1 MVRLY
6 DAYGWFA
13 FRDGHS
19 LADCWILIYIIRNGD
34 ADMLE
39 QSYKERICEYLH
51 KCNRQGRHKMK
62 NYITMSVNL
71 IFRNKGKAREIYY
84 LLLGFLEE

>member
-13 FRDGHS
+13 FRDGHL

-39 QSYKERICEYLH
+39 QSYKERICEEVKKIDDLEMLQFIW
-51 KCNRQGRHKMK
+51 KILR
-62 NYITMSVNL
+62 NL
-71 IFRNKGKAREIYY
+71 RED
-84 LLLGFLEE
+84 EEK

>member
-34 ADMLE
+34 ADKLE
-39 QSYKERICEYLH
+39 QSYKERICEEVKKIYDLEMLQFIW
-51 KCNRQGRHKMK
+51 KILR
-62 NYITMSVNL
+62 NL
-71 IFRNKGKAREIYY
+71 RED
-84 LLLGFLEE
+84 EEK

>member
-19 LADCWILIYIIRNGD
+19 LADCWI
-34 ADMLE
+34 E
-39 QSYKERICEYLH
+39 QSYKERICEEVKKIDDLEMLQFIW
-51 KCNRQGRHKMK
+51 KILR
-62 NYITMSVNL
+62 NL
-71 IFRNKGKAREIYY
+71 RED
-84 LLLGFLEE
+84 EEK

>member
-19 LADCWILIYIIRNGD
+19 LAACWILIYIIRNGD

-39 QSYKERICEYLH
+39 QSYKERICEEVKKIDDLEMLQFIW
-51 KCNRQGRHKMK
+51 KILR
-62 NYITMSVNL
+62 NL
-71 IFRNKGKAREIYY
+71 RED
-84 LLLGFLEE
+84 EEK